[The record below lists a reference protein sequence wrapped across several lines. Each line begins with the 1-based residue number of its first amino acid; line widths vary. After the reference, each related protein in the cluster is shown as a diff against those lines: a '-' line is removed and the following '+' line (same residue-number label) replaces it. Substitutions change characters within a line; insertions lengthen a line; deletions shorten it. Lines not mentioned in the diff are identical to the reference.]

1 MGTSGVTF
9 LFLCL
14 FLHVL
19 LQHLVDGEPML
30 GGFLSV
36 ALHGIIQTH
45 GPTAEM
51 WEERQ
56 GGM

>member
-1 MGTSGVTF
+1 
-9 LFLCL
+9 
-14 FLHVL
+14 
-19 LQHLVDGEPML
+19 ML

-51 WEERQ
+51 WEERPRRHVRKPIQ
-56 GGM
+56 ICETLEAGAKYSQFSPPK